1 MFHFVV
7 MCLLI
12 YTIRNPIQ
20 LYFIIYSV
28 LVYKLAL
35 PKENFKKVKPEKQK
49 DVD

>member
-1 MFHFVV
+1 MFCFTV
-7 MCLLI
+7 MCILT
-12 YTIRNPIQ
+12 YTISNPIQ

-35 PKENFKKVKPEKQK
+35 SKENVKVKPEKQK